1 MEPSE
6 DFMEIS
12 GENVQ
17 VMYCEVFHGPEK
29 PAVKVCILKG
39 ILCFRIG
46 MLRGYPRVE
55 FLLWS
60 SFVLLKTFYY
70 LE

>member
-17 VMYCEVFHGPEK
+17 IMYCEVFHGPEK

-39 ILCFRIG
+39 NYLMFSHRNAERI
-46 MLRGYPRVE
+46 
-55 FLLWS
+55 S
-60 SFVLLKTFYY
+60 
-70 LE
+70 